1 MPIAV
6 IRHDLIVCAQCD
18 LLHRRTELT
27 LGSHA
32 HCLRCHAPLCAAT
45 PPSFDTPL
53 ALALSGLVM
62 LVVAHVNPVF
72 GIDLQG
78 HTQSASLWEAAVTLY
93 AQGAWLLSLLVLLT
107 TLVFPAVQLLAM
119 CYLLLPLRKGRIA
132 PGFAHTVRTLR
143 AVKPWVMVEVF
154 MLGVCVAVV
163 KLASL
168 ADIMPSAGLW
178 SFATLMLLLAATTAS
193 LDHHSLWL
201 ARDQLMQ
208 GDQPVTSPNLAKSP

>member
-6 IRHDLIVCAQCD
+6 IRYDLIACAQCD

-27 LGSHA
+27 AGSHA
-32 HCLRCHAPLCAAT
+32 HCLRCQAPLWTAT

-78 HTQSASLWEAAVTLY
+78 HTQSASLWEATVTLY
-93 AQGAWLLSLLVLLT
+93 AQDAWLLSLLVLLT
-107 TLVFPAVQLLAM
+107 TLVLPAIELLAM
-119 CYLLLPLRKGRIA
+119 CYLLLPLREGRIA
-132 PGFAHTVRTLR
+132 PGFAHTVRTLQ

-154 MLGVCVAVV
+154 MLGVLVAVV

-168 ADIMPSAGLW
+168 AAILPGAGLW
-178 SFATLMLLLAATTAS
+178 SFSALMLLMAGASAS
-193 LDHHSLWL
+193 LDYHSLWL

-208 GDQPVTSPNLAKSP
+208 GDQPFTSPNPAKSP